1 MLQGHKVRKKTEK
14 WHKPINPE
22 NIKKTSDFMV
32 ISGEIAREHRL
43 EMG

>member
-14 WHKPINPE
+14 WHKPINPK
-22 NIKKTSDFMV
+22 NIKKPLILWF
-32 ISGEIAREHRL
+32 SGEIAREHRL